1 MAQAKRYPYQTMTLL
16 EAQLGEWIDRV
27 HDEDGVTKAHAVRMA
42 FKEGRAQ
49 MECSGDL
56 DGLLVED
63 AYQHGV
69 VRFTY
74 PYPPRLSQE
83 DGDWIDGLSES
94 KGVDKSLIIRVALRL
109 GVKTVEKRRRA
120 ARRVAA

>member
-1 MAQAKRYPYQTMTLL
+1 MAQAKRFPYQTMALL
-16 EAQLGEWIDRV
+16 PKELGEWIDRV

-42 FKEGRAQ
+42 FREGRAH
-49 MECSGDL
+49 MERSGDL
-56 DGLLVED
+56 DALLVED

-69 VRFTY
+69 ARFTY

-94 KGVDKSLIIRVALRL
+94 KGVDKSLIIRVALQL
-109 GVKTVEKRRRA
+109 GMKVVEKRRRA
-120 ARRVAA
+120 AQRVAT